1 MPNKSTK
8 QKTLSPSTLETV
20 DFALYNWLNEKLN
33 IYTDS
38 NEGRRKVPIIW
49 ITAERAF
56 QVKDDKELREI
67 DSQSIIYPA
76 MVVER
81 NSVSKTSANER
92 VIPGNIFS
100 QMDRKRGAFPL
111 YRRVVKDKTQNFQNA
126 AAKKYTNQTQNTF
139 KLPFESSEVVYET
152 LYTGYPVFL
161 NMNYTIKIRTIYI
174 QQLNEILLPFQRFT
188 GGINQFLV
196 EHENHKYE
204 AFIEDDYSI
213 SSNAS
218 NLGGE
223 EKKFD
228 AEIKI
233 KVLGYITADGINQ
246 DTPYVVSRESPAKIR
261 FTKERSMLG
270 EKNSNNDDGFFRQ

>member
-81 NSVSKTSANER
+81 NSVSKTNANER
-92 VIPGNIFS
+92 VIPGNIFP

-111 YRRVVKDKTQNFQNA
+111 YRRVVKDKTQNFQNSV
-126 AAKKYTNQTQNTF
+126 AKKFTSQTQETF

-218 NLGGE
+218 DLGGE

-246 DTPYVVSRESPAKIR
+246 DTPYIVSRESPAKIR
-261 FTKERSMLG
+261 FTRERSMLD
-270 EKNSNNDDGFFRQ
+270 EKNSNNDDGFFKQ

>member
-8 QKTLSPSTLETV
+8 QKSINPSTLETI
-20 DFALYNWLNEKLN
+20 DFALYNWINDTLD

-38 NEGRRKVPIIW
+38 NDGRRKVPIIW

-56 QVKDDKELREI
+56 QVKNDKELREI

-81 NSVSKTSANER
+81 TSVSKTNANER
-92 VIPGNIFS
+92 VVPGNIFP

-126 AAKKYTNQTQNTF
+126 EAKRYTNQKQNTF
-139 KLPFESSEVVYET
+139 KLPYESTEVVYET

-161 NMNYTIKIRTIYI
+161 NMDYTIKIRTIYI

-196 EHENHKYE
+196 EYENHKFE
-204 AFIEDDYSI
+204 AFIEDNYAI
-213 SSNAS
+213 ESNAS
-218 NLGGE
+218 SLGGD

-228 AEIKI
+228 AQIKI
-233 KVLGYITADGINQ
+233 KVLGYVTADGINQ
-246 DTPYVVSRESPAKIR
+246 DTPFVISRESPAKIR
-261 FTKERSMLG
+261 FTRERALLG
-270 EKNSNNDDGFFRQ
+270 DKNPNNDDGFFRQ

>member
-20 DFALYNWLNEKLN
+20 DFALYNWLNEKLD

-56 QVKDDKELREI
+56 QVKNDKELREI

-81 NSVSKTSANER
+81 NSVSKTTADQR
-92 VIPGNIFS
+92 VIPGNIFP

-126 AAKKYTNQTQNTF
+126 AAKRFTNQTQNTF
-139 KLPFESSEVVYET
+139 KLPFESNEVVYET

-196 EHENHKYE
+196 KHENHKYE

-233 KVLGYITADGINQ
+233 KVLGYVTADGINQ
-246 DTPYVVSRESPAKIR
+246 DTPFVVSRESPAKIR
-261 FTKERSMLG
+261 FTRERSMLS
-270 EKNSNNDDGFFRQ
+270 EKNPNNDDGFFRQ

>member
-56 QVKDDKELREI
+56 QVKNDKELREI

-81 NSVSKTSANER
+81 NSVSKTNANER
-92 VIPGNIFS
+92 VIPGNIFP

-111 YRRVVKDKTQNFQNA
+111 YRRVVKDKTQNFQNSV
-126 AAKKYTNQTQNTF
+126 AKKFTSQTQETF

-246 DTPYVVSRESPAKIR
+246 DTPYIVSRESPAKIR
-261 FTKERSMLG
+261 FTRERSMLD
-270 EKNSNNDDGFFRQ
+270 EKNSNNDDGFFKQ

>member
-8 QKTLSPSTLETV
+8 QKTLSPSTLETI
-20 DFALYNWLNEKLN
+20 DFALYNWLNEKLD

-56 QVKDDKELREI
+56 QVKNDKELREI

-81 NSVSKTSANER
+81 NSVSKTTADQR
-92 VIPGNIFS
+92 VIPGNIFP

-126 AAKKYTNQTQNTF
+126 AAKRFTNQTQNTF
-139 KLPFESSEVVYET
+139 KLPFESNEVVYET

-196 EHENHKYE
+196 KHENHKYE

-233 KVLGYITADGINQ
+233 KVLGYVTADGINQ

-261 FTKERSMLG
+261 FTRERSMLS
-270 EKNSNNDDGFFRQ
+270 EKNPNNDDGFFRQ

>member
-81 NSVSKTSANER
+81 NSVSKTNANER
-92 VIPGNIFS
+92 VIPGNIFP

-111 YRRVVKDKTQNFQNA
+111 YRRVVKDKTQNFQNSV
-126 AAKKYTNQTQNTF
+126 AKKFTSQTQETF

-218 NLGGE
+218 DLGGE

-261 FTKERSMLG
+261 FTRERSMLD
-270 EKNSNNDDGFFRQ
+270 EKNSNNDDGFFKQ

>member
-20 DFALYNWLNEKLN
+20 DFALYNWLNEKLD

-56 QVKDDKELREI
+56 QVKNDKELREI

-81 NSVSKTSANER
+81 NSVSKTTADQR
-92 VIPGNIFS
+92 VIPGNIFP

-126 AAKKYTNQTQNTF
+126 AAKRFTNQTQNTF
-139 KLPFESSEVVYET
+139 KLPFESNEVVYET

-196 EHENHKYE
+196 KHENHKYE

-233 KVLGYITADGINQ
+233 KVLGYVTADGINQ
-246 DTPYVVSRESPAKIR
+246 DTPFVVSRESPAKIR
-261 FTKERSMLG
+261 FTRERSMLS

>member
-8 QKTLSPSTLETV
+8 QKSINPSTLETV
-20 DFALYNWLNEKLN
+20 DFALYNWLNERLD

-56 QVKDDKELREI
+56 QVKNDKELREI

-81 NSVSKTSANER
+81 TSVSKTNANER
-92 VIPGNIFS
+92 IIPGNIFP

-126 AAKKYTNQTQNTF
+126 QAKRYTNQTQNTF
-139 KLPFESSEVVYET
+139 KLPFESNEVVYET

-161 NMNYTIKIRTIYI
+161 NMNYTIRVRTIYI

-196 EHENHKYE
+196 EYENHKFE

-213 SSNAS
+213 ESNSSNLS
-218 NLGGE
+218 GD

-228 AEIKI
+228 AQIKI

-246 DTPYVVSRESPAKIR
+246 DTPFVVGRESAAKVR
-261 FTKERSMLG
+261 FTRERAMLQ
-270 EKNSNNDDGFFRQ
+270 EKNPNNDDGFFRQ

>member
-56 QVKDDKELREI
+56 QVKNDKELREI

-81 NSVSKTSANER
+81 NSVSKTNANER
-92 VIPGNIFS
+92 VIPGNIFP

-111 YRRVVKDKTQNFQNA
+111 YRRVVKDKTQKFQNSV
-126 AAKKYTNQTQNTF
+126 AKKFTSQTQETF

-261 FTKERSMLG
+261 FTRERSMLD
-270 EKNSNNDDGFFRQ
+270 EKNSNNDDGFFKQ